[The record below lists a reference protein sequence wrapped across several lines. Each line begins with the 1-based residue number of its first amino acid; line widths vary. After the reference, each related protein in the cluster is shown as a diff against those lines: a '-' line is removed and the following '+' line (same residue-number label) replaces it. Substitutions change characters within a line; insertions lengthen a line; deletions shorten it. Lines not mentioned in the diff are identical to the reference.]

1 MTAAEKR
8 KYVAAK
14 LLESIAPY
22 GYFLRYGAIWK
33 YSMDGKYVVC
43 ISFHLGRIGDL
54 VDIYIGFGSF
64 FAPLEINEYVKH
76 CLALSSMGLAYYVRN
91 AGLGSPLL
99 DIHLTF
105 EEQVASILPYFQ
117 NIIFPCLP
125 KNDDLND
132 YMHKAEQFMHLST
145 TAFHGVP
152 YDVDIKEVAYAYLS
166 LNHPEEALRAV
177 SQYAEQCRYAA
188 NEIATHADYYRYE
201 NEKAVAVGTK
211 RLKKHYHLKKPFLQA
226 DVIYLKQ
233 KWRKE
238 NKHLLIFV
246 ENSFIFQIQ
255 NDKPA

>member
-43 ISFHLGRIGDL
+43 ISFHLGRMGNLI
-54 VDIYIGFGSF
+54 DIYIGFGSF

-99 DIHLTF
+99 DINLTF

-145 TAFHGVP
+145 TAFDGVP
-152 YDVDIKEVAYAYLS
+152 YYVDIKEVAYAYLS

-201 NEKAVAVGTK
+201 NEKAVARWNKASQEALSFKEAISSGGRDLFEAEMAQREQTS
-211 RLKKHYHLKKPFLQA
+211 A
-226 DVIYLKQ
+226 DLC
-233 KWRKE
+233 RKFF
-238 NKHLLIFV
+238 HIP
-246 ENSFIFQIQ
+246 NS
-255 NDKPA
+255 K